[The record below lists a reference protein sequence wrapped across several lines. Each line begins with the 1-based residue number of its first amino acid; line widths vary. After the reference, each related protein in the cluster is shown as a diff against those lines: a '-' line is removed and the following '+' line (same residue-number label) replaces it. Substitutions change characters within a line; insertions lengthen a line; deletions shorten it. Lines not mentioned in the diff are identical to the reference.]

1 MLKGQQNMDLIN
13 YIGYHGTDQSL
24 LEKIENNGFN
34 SNHSNSFLPCDLGPG
49 VYMYIARPGFPNN
62 EPKNNA
68 KKYVQSIKR
77 RYANPIVLEIKTE
90 FENQNKILDMNDPS
104 NQSFFLDFKEKNLE
118 KIEQI
123 FKKLN
128 KNQTKL
134 RGKIDGL
141 ILDLMIKNTSS
152 PIDAIIVDSYTPFD
166 FRGYKQS
173 NIPNGREMCLRN
185 PQSIISYSISL

>member
-1 MLKGQQNMDLIN
+1 
-13 YIGYHGTDQSL
+13 
-24 LEKIENNGFN
+24 
-34 SNHSNSFLPCDLGPG
+34 
-49 VYMYIARPGFPNN
+49 MYIARPGFPDN

-68 KKYVQSIKR
+68 KKYVKSIKY
-77 RYANPIVLEIKTE
+77 RYDNPIVLEIKTE

-118 KIEQI
+118 KIERI
-123 FKKLN
+123 FKDLN
-128 KNQTKL
+128 ENRTKL

-141 ILDLMIKNTSS
+141 ILDLMIKNTGSL
-152 PIDAIIVDSYTPFD
+152 IDAIVVDSYTPFD

-185 PQSIISYSISL
+185 PQSIVSHSISM